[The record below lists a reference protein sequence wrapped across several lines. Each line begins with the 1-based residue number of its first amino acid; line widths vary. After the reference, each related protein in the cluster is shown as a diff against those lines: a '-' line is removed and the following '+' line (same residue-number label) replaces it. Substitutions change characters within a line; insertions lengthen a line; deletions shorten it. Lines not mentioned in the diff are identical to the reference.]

1 MRTILFAFLVATM
14 VATVACAA
22 DYEVTA
28 CWGRGWSGSARATL
42 YCDHTGGQGT
52 GKRTPSIEDLYA
64 EGWRLIDVEWVE
76 RANDRGPNDW
86 VYYYLERKK

>member
-1 MRTILFAFLVATM
+1 MRTSLLVFLATTMFAGVAG
-14 VATVACAA
+14 AA

-28 CWGRGWSGSARATL
+28 CWGRGWSGSTRATL
-42 YCDHTGGQGT
+42 YCDHLGGQKAGNQ
-52 GKRTPSIEDLYA
+52 TPSIDDLYA
-64 EGWRLIDVEWVE
+64 QGWRLVDVEWVE